1 MSAVSFQGQRPV
13 RHHPSNALLLAY
25 AAGAADPAMMLLL
38 ATHLSFC
45 GRCRGL
51 AARAENVGAARLED
65 IAPVALAPDAL
76 DKVLARLGERDERM
90 VSNDN
95 TPPPLREFLGRDLSQ
110 MRWRQMGPKL
120 AYVPLYR
127 RGDVAM
133 RLLRGAPGTDVGRHS
148 HRGMEYTQVLA
159 GGFTDA
165 TGQYGPGD
173 FQTATPD
180 VTHNPRADDDGDC
193 VNLAVTTGSL
203 TFDSWIA
210 SIAGKFF
217 GF

>member
-1 MSAVSFQGQRPV
+1 MSAANSQNLRSVH
-13 RHHPSNALLLAY
+13 HHPTNALLLAY
-25 AAGAADPAMMLLL
+25 AAGAADPAMMLIL
-38 ATHLSFC
+38 ATHLFFC
-45 GRCRGL
+45 VRCRSL
-51 AARAENVGAARLED
+51 VARAESVGAARLED
-65 IAPVALAPDAL
+65 ITPVALAPEAFDQ
-76 DKVLARLGERDERM
+76 VLARLGEQDRLAG
-90 VSNDN
+90 SNDN

-148 HRGMEYTQVLA
+148 HCGMEYTQVLA
-159 GGFTDA
+159 GGFTDN

-180 VTHNPRADDDGDC
+180 LAHNPRADDDGDC

-203 TFDSWIA
+203 TFDGWIA

>member
-1 MSAVSFQGQRPV
+1 MSAIHPV
-13 RHHPSNALLLAY
+13 RHHPANALLLAY
-25 AAGAADPAMMLLL
+25 AAGAADPAMMLIL
-38 ATHLSFC
+38 ATHMSFC
-45 GRCRGL
+45 ARCRGL
-51 AARAENVGAARLED
+51 VARAENVGAARLED
-65 IAPVALAPDAL
+65 IAPVALAPNAL
-76 DKVLARLGERDERM
+76 DKVLALLGEQDGRA

-95 TPPPLREFLGRDLSQ
+95 TPAPLREFLGRDLSQ

-133 RLLRGAPGTDVGRHS
+133 RLLRGAPGTDVGSHS

-159 GGFTDA
+159 GGFTDT

-180 VTHNPRADDDGDC
+180 LAHNPRADDDGDC
-193 VNLAVTTGSL
+193 INLAVTTGSL
-203 TFDSWIA
+203 TFDGLIS
-210 SIAGKFF
+210 SIAAKLF